1 MYDPLLSSITLLIDI
16 SMEDD
21 SVNVKNT
28 NFFSNIRQFKIKKKV
43 KQSFQRRGL
52 VKLFFFLHAFTM
64 EIGMVCHRFLMVES
78 CHSFQVVAP
87 SDNQPQNNI
96 VGSYHYY

>member
-1 MYDPLLSSITLLIDI
+1 MTYDPLLSSITLLIDI

-28 NFFSNIRQFKIKKKV
+28 NFFSNITQFKIKEKSNRHFKDEDWSNV
-43 KQSFQRRGL
+43 FL
-52 VKLFFFLHAFTM
+52 LHAFTM

-78 CHSFQVVAP
+78 CHSFQAAAP